1 MLYNATNHIIKGV
14 IKLIIKL
21 VASDLDGTIVSD
33 NEYIH
38 KSNFEAINMM
48 NNKEINFAICTGKS
62 YSVSKELCNKCNA
75 DYGIFNNGSQIYN
88 LKTGD
93 KIYSNVLLYEDVK
106 LCFNIAKKYNLH
118 VHAYSDNCLIT
129 EKLKYLDLRNSK
141 LQKLPGFNFI
151 ITENILDY
159 IEKNNLQIQQFVI
172 SSLDSLDNVKSE
184 ISNSTKVS
192 ISHISKFGKYKDK
205 ILNKEYEYLSI
216 VPYNTS
222 KSNAVSFLEEY
233 LSINRENT
241 IAIGDNINDID
252 MIKSS
257 GIGIAVA
264 NAYNEVKD
272 IADYT
277 TQNSAAEGGFAEALY
292 KFL

>member
-1 MLYNATNHIIKGV
+1 MLYNTTNHTIKEV
-14 IKLIIKL
+14 IRLAIKL

-38 KSNFEAINMM
+38 KSNLEAINML
-48 NNKEINFAICTGKS
+48 NDKKVNFAICTGKS
-62 YSVSKELCNKCNA
+62 YSVSKDLCNKCHA
-75 DYGIFNNGSQIYN
+75 DYGIFSNGSQIYN

-93 KIYSNVLLYEDVK
+93 KIYSNTLLFSDVK
-106 LCFNIAKKYNLH
+106 ICFEIAKKHNLH

-129 EKLKYLDLRNSK
+129 EKLEYLDLRNFK
-141 LQKLPGFNFI
+141 LQKFPGFSFI
-151 ITENILDY
+151 VVPNVLDY
-159 IEKNNLQIQQFVI
+159 IERNNLSIQQFVI
-172 SSLDSLDNVKSE
+172 SSLNSLADIKEQILNNAK
-184 ISNSTKVS
+184 IS
-192 ISHISKFGKYKDK
+192 ISHVSKSGRYKDK

-216 VPYNTS
+216 IPYNTS
-222 KSNAVSFLEEY
+222 KSTAVNFLSDY
-233 LSINRENT
+233 LSINKEDT
-241 IAIGDNINDID
+241 IAIGDNLNDID
-252 MIKSS
+252 MIKDS

-277 TQNSAAEGGFAEALY
+277 TYNSASEGGFAEALY